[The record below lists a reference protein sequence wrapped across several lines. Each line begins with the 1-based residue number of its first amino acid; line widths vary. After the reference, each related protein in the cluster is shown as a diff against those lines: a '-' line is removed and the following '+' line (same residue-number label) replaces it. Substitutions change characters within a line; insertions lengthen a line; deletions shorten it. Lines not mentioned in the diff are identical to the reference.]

1 MPNAIAI
8 APIKAQRLRERL
20 QDRTHPVIAAG
31 AHDALSAKLIEEAG
45 FDAIW
50 VSSFGM
56 SAAQK
61 CQPDANV
68 LTMTEALEISK
79 NVVAA
84 VAIPVIADCDTG
96 YGDAINVMRTTTEFE
111 QAGVAG
117 ISLED
122 NLFPKRCSLY
132 PGARPDIAPMEEM
145 VGRVKAAKHAQR
157 TADFVV
163 IARTEALIAGLGLE
177 EAERRA
183 NAYAEAGADAILVH
197 SKAGAADEVL
207 AFAGRWSRPVPLV
220 VVPTMFPQATTAE
233 LHRAGFQ
240 LIIFANH
247 ALRAAI
253 RAMGD
258 ALQTLKARGTAS
270 AVADTIVPLSEVYRL
285 VGLDQLHAREQ
296 QFIPQSAAKA
306 RAVILAAGF
315 EQQLLPLIEDRPK
328 AMLEIKGRTI
338 LERQVQLL
346 RAAGIHDI
354 AVVRGYRAEA
364 INLPGITC
372 YENPQF
378 KTHGI
383 AASLFAAAEA
393 LTGPTLI
400 LYGDILFDRTI
411 LDRLLDSP
419 GDVNLVVDRAWSD
432 LYRAEGRSPEGAELV
447 ITQESAAARG
457 GGAAAGRRFLPS
469 EQPAA
474 VLKIGQRLEP
484 AAASGEF
491 IGLCHCSAEGIRWLK
506 DCYQAGLACQET
518 RPFHEAETFAKASFT
533 DLLQTVIDQGHPV
546 QAVEIYKGWLEVDTF
561 EDYRRAWAKL

>member
-1 MPNAIAI
+1 
-8 APIKAQRLRERL
+8 
-20 QDRTHPVIAAG
+20 
-31 AHDALSAKLIEEAG
+31 
-45 FDAIW
+45 
-50 VSSFGM
+50 
-56 SAAQK
+56 
-61 CQPDANV
+61 
-68 LTMTEALEISK
+68 
-79 NVVAA
+79 
-84 VAIPVIADCDTG
+84 
-96 YGDAINVMRTTTEFE
+96 
-111 QAGVAG
+111 
-117 ISLED
+117 
-122 NLFPKRCSLY
+122 
-132 PGARPDIAPMEEM
+132 
-145 VGRVKAAKHAQR
+145 
-157 TADFVV
+157 
-163 IARTEALIAGLGLE
+163 
-177 EAERRA
+177 
-183 NAYAEAGADAILVH
+183 
-197 SKAGAADEVL
+197 
-207 AFAGRWSRPVPLV
+207 
-220 VVPTMFPQATTAE
+220 MFPQATTAE

-447 ITQESAAARG
+447 ITQESAAAD
-457 GGAAAGRRFLPS
+457 GRRFLPS

-506 DCYQAGLACQET
+506 DAYQAGLACQET